1 MTTTLT
7 CAQCNKEFERS
18 ARQISSAKSHNTKNS
33 FCTKSCAVSHQ
44 NKHQVQGQRTSK
56 VERWVQTRVT
66 ETFPTLPVDF
76 NKKDTIE
83 SELDIYVPSLKLA
96 FELNGITHYK
106 AIFGEDRFLGE
117 QKSDQEKRDKC
128 KALGIELV
136 EVDVS
141 KIKDFK
147 KSVPFMLA
155 VDKVLST
162 IRDRLKASSL

>member
-1 MTTTLT
+1 
-7 CAQCNKEFERS
+7 
-18 ARQISSAKSHNTKNS
+18 
-33 FCTKSCAVSHQ
+33 
-44 NKHQVQGQRTSK
+44 
-56 VERWVQTRVT
+56 VT

-128 KALGIELV
+128 KALQIELV

-162 IRDRLKASSL
+162 IRDRLKKLESAS